1 MLHSLFHVYEL
12 SPSIS
17 ELFHG
22 MSFHLP
28 YLSCSTYMNFHL
40 PYLSCSTVWVF
51 TFHIWAVP
59 WYELSPSISELFHVY
74 ELSYL
79 ELSHR
84 YGNPVPI
91 SVVVSACGAA
101 ARSVAI
107 VVVDRGCVGAWLSP
121 RRPFARREGADRA
134 VVAVVPGWV
143 RVHDAAILF
152 LFAEAHGVVLKGDDI
167 YIFT

>member
-1 MLHSLFHVYEL
+1 M
-12 SPSIS
+12 SIHLPYL

-22 MSFHLP
+22 MSIHLP
-28 YLSCSTYMNFHL
+28 YLELSYGMSIHLPLELSRSMSIHL
-40 PYLSCSTVWVF
+40 PYL
-51 TFHIWAVP
+51 
-59 WYELSPSISELFHVY
+59 ELSHGMSIHLP
-74 ELSYL
+74 YL

-167 YIFT
+167 NIFT